1 MPAVELRTFD
11 TYAAFAREWH
21 AATLSER
28 GVSLEDAR
36 KRGLLN
42 EQGTRQLWQLLDLLG
57 DEELV
62 IQLPE
67 WVAEEKSGTTDRTT
81 PTTFV
86 GRVRRETDKAIL
98 LEDSAAVR
106 PLMSIAHQIHSLED
120 GLSNTGDDDDRR
132 GGLESKLR
140 ETREAFGKRD
150 EMVGL
155 GDEWIPKSQV
165 KIAIRRGCTDAAR
178 SER

>member
-1 MPAVELRTFD
+1 MPALELRTFD
-11 TYAAFAREWH
+11 TYADFAREWH
-21 AATLSER
+21 ATTLSER
-28 GVSLEDAR
+28 DISLEDAR

-42 EQGTRQLWQLLDLLG
+42 EQGTRQLWQLLYLLG

-67 WVAEEKSGTTDRTT
+67 WVAEEKTGTTDRTT

-86 GRVRRETDKAIL
+86 GRVSRETNEAIL
-98 LEDSAAVR
+98 LEDSAAAR
-106 PLMSIAHQIHSLED
+106 PLMSLAHRIHSLEA

-132 GGLESKLR
+132 GGLESRLR
-140 ETREAFGKRD
+140 EKREAFGNRNG
-150 EMVGL
+150 MVGL

-165 KIAIRRGCTDAAR
+165 QIAIRRGSTDG
-178 SER
+178 S